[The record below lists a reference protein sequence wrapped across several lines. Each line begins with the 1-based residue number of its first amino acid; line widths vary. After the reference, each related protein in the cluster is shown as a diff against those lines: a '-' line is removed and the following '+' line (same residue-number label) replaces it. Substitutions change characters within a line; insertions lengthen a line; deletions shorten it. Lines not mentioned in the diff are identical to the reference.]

1 MCGIAGIAALTTS
14 GLRYLPLI
22 EQATQTLRR
31 RGPDNQ
37 SVYHHERMAL
47 GHARL
52 SVIDTAETANQPQF
66 DLSGEYA
73 IVFNGEIF
81 NYRDLKTELLAE
93 GVQFRT
99 QSDTEVLLY
108 AYIRWGASAL
118 NKLNGFFA
126 LAIYHLPSLTLFLA
140 RDRYGVK
147 PLLYYVDNERLVF
160 ASEMKAMVAA
170 QVPQALDTTSLFT
183 YLQLNYV
190 PQPYTIFQKVQHL
203 PPGTCMSIDL
213 RTVKIEQHPYYH
225 IPYLPPAN
233 LPHQTYEAAQQ
244 ELIRLIDD
252 SVRLR
257 LIADVP
263 LGAFLSGGIDSSVI
277 VALAS
282 RHTQHLNTFS
292 IGFKDE
298 PLFNETH
305 YARLVADKYK
315 TNHTEFLLTTDD
327 LLQHLFDTLD
337 YLDEPF
343 ADSSA
348 LAVNILSKH
357 TRRQVTV
364 ALSGDGADEL
374 FAGYRKHA
382 AELRAQKWSKAS
394 GVFRLLLPVL
404 KQLPQSRSTR
414 WGNFFRQVNRFA
426 QGLALTEAQRYW
438 RWASIL
444 SPEAAKDLLV
454 KTTDEESFTE
464 RQQQWLSAISGKED
478 GDFNRIL
485 LTDMQLVLSGDMLR
499 KVDSMSMAHGLEV
512 RTPFLDYRVVDFAF
526 SLPSSYKI
534 NGSMKKR
541 IVQDAFKTMLP
552 PQLYNRPKQ
561 GFEVP
566 LLRWLQNDLY
576 PLLNNDLLQ
585 PDFVR
590 HQGLFDLNAIG
601 SLLKQLKSSNPADS
615 AATVWALLVFQ
626 YWWKKHFV

>member
-1 MCGIAGIAALTTS
+1 MCGIAGIAAFTTS

-22 EQATQTLRR
+22 EQVTQTLRR

-37 SVYHHERMAL
+37 SVYSHERMAL

-66 DLSGEYA
+66 DQSGEYA

-81 NYRDLKTELLAE
+81 NYRDLKAELVAE

-108 AYIRWGASAL
+108 AFIRWGATAL

-126 LAIYHLPSLTLFLA
+126 LAIYHLPTQILFLA

-147 PLLYYVDNERLVF
+147 PLLYYVDHERFVF
-160 ASEMKAMVAA
+160 ASEMKALVAA
-170 QVPQALDTTSLFT
+170 QVPQNIDAGSLYA

-190 PQPYTIFQKVQHL
+190 PLPYTIFKEAQHL
-203 PPGTCMSIDL
+203 PPGNYMSINL
-213 RTVKIEQHPYYH
+213 TTAKIEQQQYYH
-225 IPYLPPAN
+225 IPYLPPAK
-233 LPHQTYEAAQQ
+233 LSHLSYTAAQQ
-244 ELIRLIDD
+244 KLVRLMDD

-305 YARLVADKYK
+305 YARLVADKYQ

-327 LLQHLFDTLD
+327 LLQHLFDALD

-382 AELRAQKWSKAS
+382 AELSAQKWGKAS
-394 GVFRLLLPVL
+394 GLFRLLLPVL
-404 KQLPQSRSTR
+404 KQLPQSRNTR

-426 QGLALTEAQRYW
+426 EGLTLTEAQRYW

-444 SPEAAKDLLV
+444 TPQTAGQLLANAP
-454 KTTDEESFTE
+454 DNQHFTK
-464 RQQQWLSAISGKED
+464 RQQQWLRAITDNED
-478 GDFNRIL
+478 GDFNRML
-485 LTDMQLVLSGDMLR
+485 LTDMQLVLPGDMLR

-512 RTPFLDYRVVDFAF
+512 RTPFLDYRVVNFAF
-526 SLPSSYKI
+526 SLPASYKI
-534 NGSMKKR
+534 DGSMKKR
-541 IVQDAFKTMLP
+541 IVQDAFRTMLP
-552 PQLYNRPKQ
+552 PLLYNRPKQ

-576 PLLNNDLLQ
+576 PLLTNDLLQ
-585 PDFVR
+585 PDFLR

-601 SLLKQLKSSNPADS
+601 GLLRQLKSANPADS